1 MPVIDIANQLVAFCK
16 EGKNLESINTLYADD
31 VVSVEAAPPPAGGDR
46 VTEGIEGVRG
56 KNKWWSE
63 NHEIHSASVEG
74 PWPHGDD
81 RFAVRFTYDITNKP
95 MNMRMQMDEIGVF
108 HVADG
113 KIVREEFFY
122 QMGG

>member
-1 MPVIDIANQLVAFCK
+1 MSAIEIANQLVAFCK
-16 EGKNLESINTLYADD
+16 EGKSLESINTLYAED
-31 VVSVEAAPPPAGGDR
+31 VVSVEAAPPPAGGER
-46 VTEGIEGVRG
+46 VTKGIEGVRA
-56 KNKWWSE
+56 KNQWWSD

-95 MNMRMQMDEIGVF
+95 SGMRMQMDEIAVF

-113 KIVREEFFY
+113 KISREEFFY
-122 QMGG
+122 QMG